1 MDNEGHF
8 QSQRDFLAAIA
19 NSLKVLRQGLAGQT
33 HSIHLL
39 DAHVQ
44 PSGIES
50 RYIESDHCSPCFTL
64 PVTLEELHFAQELP
78 IPQDFKVGIAA
89 YVAVMATGG
98 VEWNTI
104 TILKLQ
110 IHSGLI
116 LSRFKPDLATG
127 DLNRV
132 ALQNGIPIFC
142 NFGCD
147 GNSTISLAVLIIR
160 LDPSIFWI
168 CNWSVQDESEKD
180 DYHKLGEK
188 VFIVDQ
194 RSYDTK
200 EGWIQ
205 TIDRSTNKYVH
216 HFVATNGLIQK
227 EIASRIGKQSEQKVS
242 TIRPVLRSIPIFSK
256 SKPTRKDIYQISRLS
271 AQKRLDRGL
280 RMSGWLS
287 EYGYLDTWNIVGD
300 GPLRKD
306 LEVASFRNPLVS
318 FHGFK
323 PTLEVINQVYGFV
336 QSSDFEGLPMV
347 VIEALAAGVPVF
359 ATKTGDL
366 PWLSEQLSSID
377 CNLLTLSE
385 FSDEHELKENFL
397 NWRRNLEA
405 IWASPSRKH
414 VSSEVSKLF
423 NPVSA
428 SKSYVEVFS
437 KGAFN

>member
-1 MDNEGHF
+1 MANEV
-8 QSQRDFLAAIA
+8 QLPSQGDFLRAIS
-19 NSLKVLRQGLAGQT
+19 NSLSVLRQVVAGQT

-44 PSGIES
+44 PLGIDSG
-50 RYIESDHCSPCFTL
+50 YIESTHCSPCLTL
-64 PVTLEELHFAQELP
+64 PITLEELHLAQEL
-78 IPQDFKVGIAA
+78 QTFQNFKVGVAA
-89 YVAVMATGG
+89 YVAIMATGG

-110 IHSGLI
+110 QHPGLVV
-116 LSRFKPDLATG
+116 SRFKPDLATG

-132 ALQNGIPIFC
+132 ALESGLPIFC

-147 GNSTISLAVLIIR
+147 GNSSIPLADSILKI
-160 LDPSIFWI
+160 DPAVFWI
-168 CNWSVQDESEKD
+168 CNWSVQDESEKNEFF
-180 DYHKLGEK
+180 KLSEK

-205 TIDRSTNKYVH
+205 TIDRSTQKYVH
-216 HFVATNGLIQK
+216 QFIATNGLIQK
-227 EIASRIGKQSEQKVS
+227 EITSRIGKNFEQNVS
-242 TIRPVLRSIPIFSK
+242 TIRPVLRSVPIFSK
-256 SKPTRKDIYQISRLS
+256 RKPVGRDIYQISRLS

-287 EYGYLDTWNIVGD
+287 EYGYLDTWNVVGD

-306 LEVASFRNPLVS
+306 LEVESLRNPLVS

-323 PTLEVINQVYGFV
+323 PTLEVINHAYGLV

-366 PWLSEQLSSID
+366 PWLSDQLGLND
-377 CNLLTLSE
+377 CQLLTLSE
-385 FSDEHELKENFL
+385 FSDEDELKANLL
-397 NWRRNLEA
+397 NWRRNLDM
-405 IWASPSRKH
+405 IWASPSRQH
-414 VSSEVSKLF
+414 VSRDVSELF
-423 NPVSA
+423 NPIYA
-428 SKSYVEVFS
+428 SKSYGEVFS
-437 KGAFN
+437 KGAHN